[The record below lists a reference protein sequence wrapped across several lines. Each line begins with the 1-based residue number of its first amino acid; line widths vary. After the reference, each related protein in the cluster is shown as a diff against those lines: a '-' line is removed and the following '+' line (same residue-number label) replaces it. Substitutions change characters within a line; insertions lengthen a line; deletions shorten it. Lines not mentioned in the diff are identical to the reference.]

1 MPPPG
6 SPPEGGAK
14 YWLTGSE
21 TEKNMRSTP
30 MPAAKSIAVH
40 VNMLNCG
47 RAWSGP
53 MRTLPPRLAA
63 TMITKPITTVAVRM

>member
-1 MPPPG
+1 
-6 SPPEGGAK
+6 
-14 YWLTGSE
+14 
-21 TEKNMRSTP
+21 